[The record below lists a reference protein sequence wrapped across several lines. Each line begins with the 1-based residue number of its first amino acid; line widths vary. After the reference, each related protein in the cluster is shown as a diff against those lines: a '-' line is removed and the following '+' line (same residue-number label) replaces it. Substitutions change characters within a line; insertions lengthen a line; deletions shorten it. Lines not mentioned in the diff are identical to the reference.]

1 MALKLRLKRF
11 GTNKKPFYRVVAME
25 ESFPRDGKVVAELGY
40 YDPKTNPK
48 TISLIKED
56 IQNWLKKGATP
67 TDPVR
72 RLLGEVGIMEKLVI
86 KGPQRGEK
94 SKSKGEEEENKP
106 TVTAPL
112 PKVEPTAVEEKIS
125 EVSQ

>member
-11 GTNKKPFYRVVAME
+11 GTNKKPFYRLVAIE

-48 TISLIKED
+48 TINFAKEN
-56 IQNWLKKGATP
+56 IQDWLKKGAVP

-86 KGPQRGEK
+86 KGPKKGEK
-94 SKSKGEEEENKP
+94 KKSSGEEKPDSSPPKEESVIK
-106 TVTAPL
+106 
-112 PKVEPTAVEEKIS
+112 EEKTT
-125 EVSQ
+125 EVS